1 MDTVSI
7 EDVSS
12 NLNAVASTAAT
23 DDNNSLNSK
32 LKLNGG
38 SLIEILS
45 NMPYVLSIIG
55 QSGPI
60 CDKIN
65 KDFWFW
71 DNGKDY
77 DHAPISNEESET
89 VFAHDY
95 SDNGDTVLS
104 DITIDSNPS
113 KIPNNGDRI
122 VLLSSVSRVI
132 KNESRND
139 EVVQDNKDSIDE
151 LDASQREHLHDYS
164 NNYDAEYVDIPSSNW
179 EWI

>member
-1 MDTVSI
+1 MRNVFWRPHRDKEYSVYSVTASTKSKASPLPLFSLAYQVDNTQFQHSTEAVPTATTAPIILMDTVSI

-65 KDFWFW
+65 KDF
-71 DNGKDY
+71 
-77 DHAPISNEESET
+77 
-89 VFAHDY
+89 
-95 SDNGDTVLS
+95 
-104 DITIDSNPS
+104 
-113 KIPNNGDRI
+113 
-122 VLLSSVSRVI
+122 
-132 KNESRND
+132 
-139 EVVQDNKDSIDE
+139 
-151 LDASQREHLHDYS
+151 
-164 NNYDAEYVDIPSSNW
+164 
-179 EWI
+179 